1 MARRPEP
8 TKPGFVINGT
18 GTLDQ
23 SIKDKPGIVY
33 GINVSWTGA
42 TAGDLIHIEDALSA
56 SASNR
61 RIHTIRIDAAAGKY
75 NAVLPAVG
83 VPAQTGIWLN
93 AQLGG
98 ANVAINVDYD

>member
-1 MARRPEP
+1 MARRPQP
-8 TKPGFVINGT
+8 CKSFTANGT

-33 GINVSWTGA
+33 AINLSWTGA
-42 TAGDLIHIEDALSA
+42 TAGDLVHIEDATSA

-61 RIHTIRIDAAAGKY
+61 KIHSIRLDAAAGKY

-83 VPAQTGIWLN
+83 EGADIGIWLN
-93 AQLGG
+93 AQLSG
-98 ANVAINVDYD
+98 ANIAINVDYD